1 MRFHGV
7 LDVIGVTQQ
16 MLRSYAVDDGSCSLC
31 GDQLVAVSIQD
42 RFGSQFLIHSYRKT
56 MALVLQHRF
65 RMGSYF
71 WCAVAVNTFWC

>member
-42 RFGSQFLIHSYRKT
+42 RFGSQFLIHS
-56 MALVLQHRF
+56 
-65 RMGSYF
+65 
-71 WCAVAVNTFWC
+71 